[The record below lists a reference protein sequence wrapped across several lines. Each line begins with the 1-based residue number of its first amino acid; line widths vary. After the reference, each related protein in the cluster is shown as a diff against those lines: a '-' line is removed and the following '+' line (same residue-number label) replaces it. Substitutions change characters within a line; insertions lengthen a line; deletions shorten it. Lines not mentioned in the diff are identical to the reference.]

1 MGIHSDTKE
10 DNEERL
16 DQFGF
21 CRYEARLKN
30 KAVPLPIFE
39 CSLCGLEC
47 TSSQSLS
54 DHVQRVH
61 AGQHVYVRANN
72 IVISDH
78 HYFDEPLKTLECVS
92 IDVDDVEADVL
103 AQSVQARVAV
113 KNQKDLTDLLKSGF
127 IGEVNIKLFV
137 KSKQRKSV
145 FLFFVVRPIFDSSKL
160 DEHIFEVQLAL
171 ERGEMPDWEKFESTR
186 NQLCKSLLEQDY
198 LNGFHEYSLAQFLE
212 KKGTSACS
220 KFEKA
225 MTLLRKFDTTF
236 ARTVRY
242 VLAIRNNL
250 FQSLAD
256 CPDSSPFY
264 PCRAFYCDGML
275 TLPSWK
281 ESDSQNQTGIY
292 VDSFTEQMMLLVR
305 AFYASDYSRVEKIAT
320 SLQSIKSEDPNNEH
334 KLTLLLARTAK
345 IQGHSQMA
353 RFHYQQLDSHPI
365 FSDEAGKYLR

>member
-21 CRYEARLKN
+21 RRYESEPKN
-30 KAVPLPIFE
+30 TSVPLPIFE
-39 CSLCGLEC
+39 CSLCGFEC
-47 TSSQSLS
+47 ISSQSLS
-54 DHVQRVH
+54 DHVQQVH

-92 IDVDDVEADVL
+92 IGVDDVVADVL
-103 AQSVQARVAV
+103 AESVQETVVV
-113 KNQKDLTDLLKSGF
+113 KGEKDLLGLLKQGF

-145 FLFFVVRPIFDSSKL
+145 FLYFVVRPILDSSKL
-160 DEHIFEVQLAL
+160 DEYIFEVQLAL
-171 ERGEMPDWEKFESTR
+171 ERGEMPDWKRFESKR
-186 NQLCKSLLEQDY
+186 NQLCTSLLEHDY
-198 LNGFHEYSLAQFLE
+198 VNGFYEYSLAQLLE
-212 KKGTSACS
+212 KQGMSAS
-220 KFEKA
+220 GKFEKA

-236 ARTVRY
+236 ARTGRY

-256 CPDSSPFY
+256 CPEGSPFY
-264 PCRAFYCDGML
+264 PCRAFFCDGML
-275 TLPSWK
+275 KLPSGK
-281 ESDSQNQTGIY
+281 VTESQNQIGIY
-292 VDSFTEQMMLLVR
+292 VDSFTEQIMLLVR
-305 AFYASDYSRVEKIAT
+305 AFYATDYSLVEKNAT
-320 SLQSIKSEDPNNEH
+320 SLQTIKSDDPNNEH

-345 IQGHSQMA
+345 IQGQIQKA
-353 RFHYQQLDSHPI
+353 RFHYQQLESHPI
-365 FSDEAGKYLR
+365 FRDEAGKYLR